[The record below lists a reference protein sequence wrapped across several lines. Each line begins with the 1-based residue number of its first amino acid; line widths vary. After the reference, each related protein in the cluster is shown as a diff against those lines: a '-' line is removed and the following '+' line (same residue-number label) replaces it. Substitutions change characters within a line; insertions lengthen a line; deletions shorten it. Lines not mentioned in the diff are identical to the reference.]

1 MTTPFWS
8 NEPTILFNKNSIL
21 QLWPLENQTFETK
34 LNAISRLVIVLTI
47 LGFFITQNI
56 NLLIIGVIT
65 LGIIYSLYKL
75 RKQELVSSLS
85 SNGKKEGFKID
96 RDFINLTQG
105 SVSSEYNDAIVN
117 PVTLETI
124 DKSDFYKTSY
134 KNPMS
139 NVLLTD
145 IGDDPDRLAAPPS
158 FNYDINND
166 ITKAVK
172 KQTQM
177 LNSGIKGTSKQL
189 YGDLKDS
196 YDLDQS
202 MSRFYST
209 ANSRVTNDQGAL
221 GQWLYGDAPSAK
233 ESGPEAN
240 VQRVK
245 DNLRYNLI

>member
-21 QLWPLENQTFETK
+21 QLWPLENQSFETK
-34 LNAISRLVIVLTI
+34 LNAISRLVIVLTT
-47 LGFFITQNI
+47 LGFLFTQNV

-65 LGIIYSLYKL
+65 LAIIFSLYKL
-75 RKQELVSSLS
+75 RKQELITKVQ
-85 SNGKKEGFKID
+85 KEGFRVD
-96 RDFINLTQG
+96 RDFINQAQN
-105 SVSSEYNDAIVN
+105 SVTSDYADAIVN
-117 PVTLETI
+117 PVTLEAI
-124 DKSDFYKTSY
+124 VKNDFYKTNY
-134 KNPMS
+134 KNPMG

-145 IGDDPDRLAAPPS
+145 IVDEPDRLAAPPS
-158 FNYDINND
+158 FNYDIHDD

-189 YGDLKDS
+189 YGDLKDN

-202 MSRFYST
+202 MSRFYTT
-209 ANSRVTNDQGAL
+209 ANSRVANDQGAL
-221 GQWLYGDAPSAK
+221 GQWLYGDMPSSK
-233 ESGPEAN
+233 ESGAEAN

>member
-1 MTTPFWS
+1 MELEQDLVSKMTTG
-8 NEPTILFNKNSIL
+8 
-21 QLWPLENQTFETK
+21 Q
-34 LNAISRLVIVLTI
+34 
-47 LGFFITQNI
+47 
-56 NLLIIGVIT
+56 
-65 LGIIYSLYKL
+65 
-75 RKQELVSSLS
+75 
-85 SNGKKEGFKID
+85 KEGFKVD
-96 RDFINLTQG
+96 RDFINQAENSAT
-105 SVSSEYNDAIVN
+105 SDYSDAIVN
-117 PVTLETI
+117 PVTLEAI
-124 DKSDFYKTSY
+124 VKNDFYKTNY

-145 IGDDPDRLAAPPS
+145 IVDDPDRLAAPPS
-158 FNYDINND
+158 FNYEIHED

-202 MSRFYST
+202 MSRFYTT

-221 GQWLYGDAPSAK
+221 GQWLYGDMASSK
-233 ESGPEAN
+233 ESGAEAN
-240 VQRVK
+240 IQRVK

>member
-21 QLWPLENQTFETK
+21 QLWPLENQSFETK
-34 LNAISRLVIVLTI
+34 LNAISRLVIILTI
-47 LGFFITQNI
+47 LGFLFTQNI

-65 LGIIYSLYKL
+65 LAIIFSLYKL
-75 RKQELVSSLS
+75 RKQEVITSC
-85 SNGKKEGFKID
+85 NKKEGFKVD
-96 RDFINLTQG
+96 RDFINQAQG
-105 SVSSEYNDAIVN
+105 SPTDYADAIVN
-117 PVTLETI
+117 PVTLEAI
-124 DKSDFYKTSY
+124 VKSDFYPTNY
-134 KNPMS
+134 KNPMG

-145 IGDDPDRLAAPPS
+145 IVDAPDRLAAPPS
-158 FNYDINND
+158 FNYEIHDD

-202 MSRFYST
+202 MSRFYTT
-209 ANSRVTNDQGAL
+209 ANSRVANDQGAL
-221 GQWLYGDAPSAK
+221 GQWLYGNMPSSK
-233 ESGPEAN
+233 ESGAEAN

>member
-1 MTTPFWS
+1 MTTPFWT

-21 QLWPLENQTFETK
+21 QLWPLENQSFETK
-34 LNAISRLVIVLTI
+34 LNAISRLVIVLTV
-47 LGFFITQNI
+47 LGFLFTQNI

-65 LGIIYSLYKL
+65 LAIIFSLYKL
-75 RKQELVSSLS
+75 RKQELVSKITS
-85 SNGKKEGFKID
+85 GQKEGFKVD
-96 RDFINLTQG
+96 RDFINQSQN
-105 SVSSEYNDAIVN
+105 SVTSDYSDAIVN
-117 PVTLETI
+117 PVTLEAI
-124 DKSDFYKTSY
+124 VKNDFYPTNY

-145 IGDDPDRLAAPPS
+145 IVDDPDRLAAPPS
-158 FNYDINND
+158 FNYEIHDD

-202 MSRFYST
+202 MSRFYTT

-221 GQWLYGDAPSAK
+221 GQWLYGDMPSSK
-233 ESGPEAN
+233 ESGAEAN
-240 VQRVK
+240 IQRVK

>member
-21 QLWPLENQTFETK
+21 QLWPLENQSFETK
-34 LNAISRLVIVLTI
+34 LNAISRLVIILTI
-47 LGFFITQNI
+47 LGFLFTQNI

-65 LGIIYSLYKL
+65 LAIIFSLYKL
-75 RKQELVSSLS
+75 RKQELVSTLT
-85 SNGKKEGFKID
+85 KKEGFKVN
-96 RDFINLTQG
+96 RDFINQAHN
-105 SVSSEYNDAIVN
+105 SAYADAIVN
-117 PVTLETI
+117 PVTLEAI
-124 DKSDFYKTSY
+124 VKSDFYPTNY
-134 KNPMS
+134 KNPMG

-145 IGDDPDRLAAPPS
+145 IVDAPDRLAAPPS
-158 FNYDINND
+158 FNYEIHDD

-202 MSRFYST
+202 MSRFYTT

-221 GQWLYGDAPSAK
+221 GQWLYGDSPSSK
-233 ESGPEAN
+233 ESGAEAN